1 MKVNKTTW
9 WTILLALVLLSG
21 FYFLRNSQNKNHGE
35 QSIFG
40 GSNKTLTA
48 FQKKVVTHFREGNMP
63 ALSVYFEDEVALR
76 VLEDIDDFYLKN
88 EAENVLT
95 EFCQNHT
102 PKQFFVK
109 HHGSSLYLLLLLL
122 RFHDQLVH
130 CRCSLQHQWAALQP
144 RTYLDLLVTRQ
155 SN

>member
-1 MKVNKTTW
+1 MKKHTTTW
-9 WTILLALVLLSG
+9 LTILIAVIGLGAF
-21 FYFLRNSQNKNHGE
+21 FYMRNNQGAGHSE

-40 GSNKTLTA
+40 GSNKTLTE
-48 FQKKVVTHFREGNMP
+48 FQKKVVTHFREGDMP

-109 HHGSSLYLLLLLL
+109 HHGSSNGGKYYLIGEL
-122 RFHDQLVH
+122 RTTHNEKYRVFV
-130 CRCSLQHQWAALQP
+130 
-144 RTYLDLLVTRQ
+144 
-155 SN
+155 SNSNEKIETIEITTPPENF